1 MKNLLPLLF
10 LVSCSSYEEL
20 QDSLNACKQR
30 EDRLLQINEVATRES
45 EYKDAVI
52 SANRMNLE
60 ACYTELNEAKPKLV
74 ALPSPRPQLDLTD
87 CRYVEGRSF
96 CKEVGSKKQGVWV
109 GFDCRRLTADH
120 NFCDA
125 RKCMVITSDG
135 KECSL

>member
-1 MKNLLPLLF
+1 MKKLLPLLF
-10 LVSCSSYEEL
+10 LVACTNIDVLESKLESCERRENEIYEKAL
-20 QDSLNACKQR
+20 RMKQ
-30 EDRLLQINEVATRES
+30 EYDHEEALLSATRVS
-45 EYKDAVI
+45 
-52 SANRMNLE
+52 LE
-60 ACYTELNEAKPKLV
+60 ACYAELNEAKPKLV
-74 ALPSPRPQLDLTD
+74 ALPEPRPKLDLTD